1 MGIGDREAGNQ
12 KAEPASAEQFVDPDR
27 QEGSAPNPRK
37 ILVLSDTH
45 IPTRATAFPG
55 KVVEALREADLIL
68 HAGDLATPA
77 VLDELRNYGKPVV
90 AVRGNVDVP
99 ELRLPRRAV
108 IPIGRFKIGMI
119 HGDGATGSTFGRAA
133 AAFAEEPVQIVV
145 FGHSHQPLLKEEN
158 GRFYL
163 NPGSPTDKHREPRYS
178 FAWIYVEDDG
188 LRPELVYF

>member
-1 MGIGDREAGNQ
+1 MNQ
-12 KAEPASAEQFVDPDR
+12 PD
-27 QEGSAPNPRK
+27 PRK

-45 IPTRATAFPG
+45 IPTRAKAFPA

-68 HAGDLATPA
+68 HAGDLATPE
-77 VLDELRNYGKPVV
+77 VLDELCGYGKPVV

-108 IPIGRFKIGMI
+108 IPVGPFKIGMI
-119 HGDGATGSTFGRAA
+119 HGDGAASTTLGRAV
-133 AAFAEEPVQIVV
+133 AAFADEPVQVVV
-145 FGHSHQPLLKEEN
+145 FGHSHQPLLQEEN

-163 NPGSPTDKHREPRYS
+163 NPGSPTDKRREPRYS
-178 FAWIYVEDDG
+178 FAWIHVEEDG